1 MMNDEG
7 KWRIHLVSTPDGH
20 YAEVSQ
26 GGQNAIA
33 TNFLDSEEEAFLA
46 GFFLIRDFITEDL

>member
-7 KWRIHLVSTPDGH
+7 QWRIHLVSTPDGH

-26 GGQNAIA
+26 GGTNTIA

-46 GFFLIRDFITEDL
+46 GFFLIRDFITEDM